1 MFRFKMPDMTLPIRE
16 QAELLKEQFNSFIK
30 SDALSDIL
38 SILDTNLNG
47 ICVEYNARVLKNGKV
62 REIQEIGHND
72 SLDDYRNELY
82 HLFKELGL
90 LGINKPLTNCHSH
103 IIVLGGSF
111 NSCHVRTSVVKDIID
126 DSTLFI
132 DGLACYRPINPVEKV
147 NLSPNLSCDTEFAT
161 MTEAFIHTFS
171 LKNANVSEDFV
182 SDRNINS
189 ISNIRTF
196 KTDGNLTYRIMA
208 APSGEPD
215 KRRANTA
222 DTLKFYMDNTTLD
235 STSSVIATTNNL
247 HCNRQF
253 IQLTYEMLKSG
264 RTFNIDVVGCSSD
277 DRIKTIDEYN
287 PYQFVQ
293 ELIATIDWINKFNDD
308 STTWN

>member
-1 MFRFKMPDMTLPIRE
+1 MPDMTLPIRE

-47 ICVEYNARVLKNGKV
+47 ICVEYNGRVLKNGKV

-82 HLFKELGL
+82 PLFKELGL

-196 KTDGNLTYRIMA
+196 KTDGNLTYRIIA

-222 DTLKFYMDNTTLD
+222 DTLKFYMDNTD
-235 STSSVIATTNNL
+235 ISVNSTVIAVTGNIY
-247 HCNRQF
+247 CNRQF
-253 IQLTYEMLKSG
+253 IQLVYEMFKANT
-264 RTFNIDVVGCSSD
+264 TFNLDVVGYRCGD
-277 DRIKTIDEYN
+277 NVETADNYKVN
-287 PYQFVQ
+287 QHVQ
-293 ELIATIDWINKFNDD
+293 ELIATINWINKFN
-308 STTWN
+308 TI